1 MDLKQGSLIRIEG
14 TNYLVCSI
22 CTIQDQNFNAHVL
35 YTLRAVAKEG
45 GYRRLTLSELE
56 ELKYTIL

>member
-14 TNYLVCSI
+14 ANYLVCSI
-22 CTIQDQNFNAHVL
+22 CTIQDQNFNDHVL
-35 YTLRAVAKEG
+35 YTLRAMAKEG